1 MRHHRFRG
9 WDEKRLR
16 LGLGAFFLALLIP
29 TGVLIEQAYRQLRW
43 EAFHQYQALA
53 EELAAR
59 IDARLGELIGI
70 EERRSF
76 ADYAFLV
83 ITGDP
88 PSRVPQRSPLST
100 YPVTS
105 ELPGLIGYFQVDSRG
120 NLSSPLLPAPDTEPS
135 AHGVSET
142 ELAERRALQIRIG
155 DILAQNRLVQQP
167 LTATVGAVAA
177 SAPRAPLEAE
187 RAMVSAAEPDQAAPL
202 PSRDQAAPAQAES
215 GMAQAAFDRLEEAV
229 GMAEENKEKVA
240 QRSLGRV
247 KDLQLDFRFQA
258 KMTDEAEGQAAAQR
272 SAPIAKREGHRERG
286 ALPQAA
292 PPLGAVPAAP
302 APPPTRPRIDT
313 FASEVDPFALSLL
326 DSGHFVLY
334 RNLWR
339 DAQRTIQGAL
349 IDQQRFLEGIIEAA
363 FRPTALSRMSN
374 LIVAYRG
381 DVLAAFSGQSQRE
394 YSPGT
399 AELRGT
405 LLYQARLS
413 TPLGSLRL
421 IFSLTRLPAGPG
433 AAVLA
438 WVAAVLL
445 IVLCGGF
452 YLLYRLGVGQIRLAC
467 QQQDFVSA
475 VSHELKTPLTSI
487 RMYSEMLREGWVT
500 EEKRPIY
507 YRFIHDESERLSR
520 LISNVLQLARMT
532 RSEFRVDLKP
542 TPVGELLEDIRGK
555 IASQAQAAGFTLNLA
570 CSGEAGAAMVQA
582 DRDLVAQI
590 LINLVD
596 NAVKFSAKAEHKA
609 IDLACDLQRGRG
621 VGISVRDYGPGIPK
635 TQLRK
640 IFQLFYRSESELTRE
655 TVGTGIGLALVR
667 QLAQAM
673 GGSVEVV
680 NRDPGAEFRLQLPL
694 GRAP

>member
-1 MRHHRFRG
+1 MN
-9 WDEKRLR
+9 
-16 LGLGAFFLALLIP
+16 I
-29 TGVLIEQAYRQLRW
+29 
-43 EAFHQYQALA
+43 
-53 EELAAR
+53 
-59 IDARLGELIGI
+59 
-70 EERRSF
+70 RRNH
-76 ADYAFLV
+76 L
-83 ITGDP
+83 
-88 PSRVPQRSPLST
+88 
-100 YPVTS
+100 
-105 ELPGLIGYFQVDSRG
+105 
-120 NLSSPLLPAPDTEPS
+120 
-135 AHGVSET
+135 
-142 ELAERRALQIRIG
+142 
-155 DILAQNRLVQQP
+155 
-167 LTATVGAVAA
+167 
-177 SAPRAPLEAE
+177 
-187 RAMVSAAEPDQAAPL
+187 
-202 PSRDQAAPAQAES
+202 
-215 GMAQAAFDRLEEAV
+215 
-229 GMAEENKEKVA
+229 
-240 QRSLGRV
+240 
-247 KDLQLDFRFQA
+247 
-258 KMTDEAEGQAAAQR
+258 
-272 SAPIAKREGHRERG
+272 
-286 ALPQAA
+286 
-292 PPLGAVPAAP
+292 
-302 APPPTRPRIDT
+302 
-313 FASEVDPFALSLL
+313 
-326 DSGHFVLY
+326 
-334 RNLWR
+334 
-339 DAQRTIQGAL
+339 
-349 IDQQRFLEGIIEAA
+349 
-363 FRPTALSRMSN
+363 
-374 LIVAYRG
+374 
-381 DVLAAFSGQSQRE
+381 
-394 YSPGT
+394 
-399 AELRGT
+399 
-405 LLYQARLS
+405 
-413 TPLGSLRL
+413 
-421 IFSLTRLPAGPG
+421 SLTRLPAGPG
-433 AAVLA
+433 AALLA

-452 YLLYRLGVGQIRLAC
+452 YLLYRLGIGQIRLAC

-532 RSEFRVDLKP
+532 RSELRVDLKP
-542 TPVGELLEDIRGK
+542 TPVGELLEDIQGK

-680 NRDPGAEFRLQLPL
+680 NRDPGAEFRVQLPL